1 MKSVAI
7 EKKKKANTIQASR
20 LRFYIL
26 MFLPLIIQFLVF
38 YVYLNFSSIVLA
50 FQKYTINLD
59 GIGHTVE
66 FVGFKHFKTAFEFF
80 FSKQSG
86 EMLVNSLI
94 LYAVNLL
101 VVTTLA
107 LFFSYYVAKKHAFSG
122 IFRVILYLPTIVS
135 GTVMA
140 LLYKY
145 IVTDVYTVVA
155 SKATGDIVLGLLDVD
170 KASEFIT
177 ILAFNVW
184 VGFGGNVLIYTST
197 MSSVDES
204 MVESAQLE
212 GVNSIQEL
220 WYIYIP
226 SIYPTLVTFVVTG
239 MTAIFTNQ
247 MHLFTFYGQ
256 RGSNFGMDVF
266 GYYFYRMTQNAGINL
281 YQHVRPLYSYPELSA
296 LGLIITLI
304 LAPITLTT
312 RTLME
317 KYGPSVD

>member
-1 MKSVAI
+1 MNSI
-7 EKKKKANTIQASR
+7 RTEKKKRTSTINASR
-20 LRFYIL
+20 KRFYIC

-50 FQKYTINLD
+50 FQKYTINLN
-59 GIGHTVE
+59 GVGHTVD
-66 FVGFKHFKTAFEFF
+66 FVGFDHFETALDFL
-80 FSKQSG
+80 FSKRAG

-94 LYAVNLL
+94 LYAVNLII
-101 VVTTLA
+101 VTTLA
-107 LFFSYYVAKKHAFSG
+107 LVFSYYIAKKYLFSG
-122 IFRVILYLPTIVS
+122 LFRVILYLPTIIS

-145 IVTDVYTVVA
+145 IVTDVYTVVM
-155 SKATGDIVLGLLDVD
+155 SKAGLLDVS
-170 KASEFIT
+170 KSSEFLT
-177 ILAFNVW
+177 ILIFNIW

-197 MSSVDES
+197 MSSIDES
-204 MVESAQLE
+204 MIESAQLE

-247 MHLFTFYGQ
+247 MHLFTLYGE
-256 RGSNFGMDVF
+256 RGSNFGTDVF

-281 YQHVRPLYSYPELSA
+281 YQQARPLYSYPELSA

-304 LAPITLTT
+304 LAPLTLMT
-312 RTLME
+312 RRIME

>member
-1 MKSVAI
+1 MDNIRI
-7 EKKKKANTIQASR
+7 EKKKKASTIHASR
-20 LRFYIL
+20 MRFYIF

-59 GIGHTVE
+59 GVGHTSE
-66 FVGFKHFKTAFEFF
+66 FIGFKHFETAFDFL
-80 FSKQSG
+80 FSARAG

-94 LYAVNLL
+94 LYAVNLII
-101 VVTTLA
+101 VTTLA
-107 LFFSYYVAKKHAFSG
+107 LFFSYYVAKKYIFSG
-122 IFRVILYLPTIVS
+122 LFRVILYLPTIVS

-145 IVTDVYTVVA
+145 IVTDVY
-155 SKATGDIVLGLLDVD
+155 SVLADQAGLLDASKV
-170 KASEFIT
+170 SEFLT
-177 ILAFNVW
+177 ILFFNVW

-197 MSSVDES
+197 MSSIDES
-204 MVESAQLE
+204 MIESAQLE

-247 MHLFTFYGQ
+247 MHLFTLYGE
-256 RGSNFGMDVF
+256 RGSNFGTDVF

-281 YQHVRPLYSYPELSA
+281 YQQARPLYSYPELSA

-304 LAPITLTT
+304 LAPLTLTT
-312 RTLME
+312 RKLME
-317 KYGPSVD
+317 KFGPSVD

>member
-1 MKSVAI
+1 MKSTCTQ
-7 EKKKKANTIQASR
+7 KKRKANTIQASR
-20 LRFYIL
+20 LRFYVF
-26 MFLPLIIQFLVF
+26 MFLPLIIQFCIF
-38 YVYLNFSSIVLA
+38 YIYLNFSSIVLA
-50 FQKYTINLD
+50 FQKYTINLE

-66 FVGFKHFKTAFEFF
+66 FVGFQHFKTAFNFL
-80 FSKQSG
+80 FSARAG
-86 EMLVNSLI
+86 EMLGRSLI

-101 VVTTLA
+101 IVTTLA
-107 LFFSYYVAKKHAFSG
+107 LFFSYYVAKKYAFAG
-122 IFRVILYLPTIVS
+122 LFRVILYLPTIVS

-155 SKATGDIVLGLLDVD
+155 SKAANEVVLGLLDAN
-170 KASEFIT
+170 KKSEFIT
-177 ILAFNVW
+177 ILLFNVW

-197 MSSVDES
+197 MSSIDES

-212 GVNSIQEL
+212 GVNSMQEL

-247 MHLFTFYGQ
+247 MHLFTFYGE
-256 RGSNFGMDVF
+256 RGSNFGTDVF

-281 YQHVRPLYSYPELSA
+281 YQQARPLYSYPELSA

-312 RTLME
+312 RRLME